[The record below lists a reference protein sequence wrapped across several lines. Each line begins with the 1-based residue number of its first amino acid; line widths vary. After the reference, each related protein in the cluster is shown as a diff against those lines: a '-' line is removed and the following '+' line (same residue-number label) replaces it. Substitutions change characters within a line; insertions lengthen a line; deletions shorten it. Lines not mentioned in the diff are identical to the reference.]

1 MGIMKNAIVLLSGGV
16 DSTTVLAI
24 AQSSG
29 FHATAIS
36 FDYGQRHKAELI
48 AAKRN
53 ALKAGVSDH
62 VIVEMNLR
70 VFGKSALTDS
80 IDVPQNRSIE
90 AMNASIPV
98 TYVPARNTIF
108 LSYALGL
115 AEVRGANDVYIGVNA
130 LDYSGYPD
138 CRPEYISAFETM
150 ARLATARATEGKQ
163 PVTIHTPLIDKTKA
177 EIIQIGAK
185 LGVDFSETVSC
196 YQATDSGLA
205 CGRCDAC
212 ILRKIGF
219 EESGI
224 PDPTRYAE
232 PTGICS

>member
-1 MGIMKNAIVLLSGGV
+1 MKNAIVLLSGGV

-29 FHATAIS
+29 FHVTAIS
-36 FDYGQRHKAELI
+36 FDYGQRHKAELM

-80 IDVPQNRSIE
+80 IDVPKNRSIE

-138 CRPEYISAFETM
+138 CRPEYISAYETM
-150 ARLATARATEGKQ
+150 ARLATARSTEGKQ
-163 PVTIHTPLIDKTKA
+163 PVAIHTPLIDKTKA

-205 CGRCDAC
+205 CGECDAC

-219 EESGI
+219 EENGI

-232 PTGICS
+232 PTGIRS